1 MDTDVQRADARLQG
15 VIADEPAWRQ
25 FPAPSLRGAPHDVVI
40 GHWTDARVARRELTA
55 PVLDG
60 HYTVSILLG
69 RASVD
74 CYKNGRLLGRGAGG
88 RGGLQLTTPGE
99 QVVCTFRGANE
110 ALHLFFPDALVE
122 AEHGALPRLDDP
134 AFLVDPV
141 LASYALRLVSDGNGR
156 NTVREI
162 LRHVLSRYAHEPVG
176 AAPARGLCA
185 SRLRR
190 VLDYI
195 DANLA
200 EPVMLNDIARQA
212 GLSRMYFAAQF
223 RLATGRTPHAYL
235 TWRRVERAKALIAQG
250 MAIADAA
257 LAVGFPGQAH
267 FTSVFRALNGEP
279 PGRWRTQRRRA
290 DRDAPRPDSAVQA
303 R

>member
-1 MDTDVQRADARLQG
+1 MELDGRHAGARLQRF
-15 VIADEPAWRQ
+15 VADEPAWRQ
-25 FPAPSLRGAPHDVVI
+25 FPHTSLCRAPDDVVI
-40 GHWTDARVARRELTA
+40 GHWADARLARRELTA
-55 PVLDG
+55 PVLEG

-74 CYKNGRLLGRGAGG
+74 CYKNGRLLGRGTGG

-99 QVVCTFRGANE
+99 AVVCAFRGANE

-122 AEHGALPRLDDP
+122 AEHGTQPRLDDP

-141 LASYALRLVSDGNGR
+141 LVSYALRVVSDAESHQV
-156 NTVREI
+156 VREI
-162 LRHVLSRYAHEPVG
+162 LRHVLSRYAREPAG
-176 AAPARGLCA
+176 APPARGLCA

-200 EPVMLNDIARQA
+200 EPVMLNDIARHA
-212 GLSRMYFAAQF
+212 GLSRMHFAAQF
-223 RLATGRTPHAYL
+223 RLATGQTPHAYL
-235 TWRRVERAKALIAQG
+235 NGRRVERAKALIAQG

-279 PGRWRTQRRRA
+279 PGRWRTQRQQAGSGTPSPDPAVRA
-290 DRDAPRPDSAVQA
+290 R
-303 R
+303 